1 MEQEEKENKEAAAKG
16 QGWRISINACGHG
29 EGGGKSAGVAV
40 GCKKHMG
47 MAESFADEEL
57 PDELRGR
64 FTVKHIG
71 AVCRGGLHVASA
83 YLYSSLGSS
92 ISSTSTSYTPLRE
105 CYLHSKGRGSWQR
118 TLSVRRHSWRQLA
131 G

>member
-1 MEQEEKENKEAAAKG
+1 MCDVEFRVPVRSPDMHIVLFVGVEGKKIYIYIYIHKEAVAKG
-16 QGWRISINACGHG
+16 QDWRISINACGHG

-40 GCKKHMG
+40 GCRKHMG

-71 AVCRGGLHVASA
+71 AV
-83 YLYSSLGSS
+83 
-92 ISSTSTSYTPLRE
+92 
-105 CYLHSKGRGSWQR
+105 
-118 TLSVRRHSWRQLA
+118 
-131 G
+131 